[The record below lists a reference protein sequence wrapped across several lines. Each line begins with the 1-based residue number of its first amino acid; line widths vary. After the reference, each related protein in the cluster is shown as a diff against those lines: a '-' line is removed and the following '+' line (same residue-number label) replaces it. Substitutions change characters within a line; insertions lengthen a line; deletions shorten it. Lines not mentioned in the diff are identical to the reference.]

1 MKNMKRITEKRWF
14 GPKIVGYGPAPKSWE
29 GWFVTIVWLAS
40 LILTLLYLHSIH
52 LFNIFN
58 VVIVIVLAAIILLTV
73 AALTYGS
80 EE

>member
-1 MKNMKRITEKRWF
+1 MPKNPENYIW
-14 GPKIVGYGPAPKSWE
+14 
-29 GWFVTIVWLAS
+29 
-40 LILTLLYLHSIH
+40 SIH